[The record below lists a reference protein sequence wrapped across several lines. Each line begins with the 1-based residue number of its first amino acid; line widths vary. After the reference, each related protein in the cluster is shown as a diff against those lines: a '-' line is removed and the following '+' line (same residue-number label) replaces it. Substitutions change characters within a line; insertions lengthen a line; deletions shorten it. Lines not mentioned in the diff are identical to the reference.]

1 MIDNYRCSAT
11 HCTYET
17 RSALWA
23 VLPSFILKR
32 EPISIQFVYIWP
44 KPRSPTINFS
54 PDADAFHYRTKVTS
68 VFLFHPLIRLMFAE

>member
-54 PDADAFHYRTKVTS
+54 PDADAFRESPIFGAITVTY
-68 VFLFHPLIRLMFAE
+68 HTYT